1 MSPLF
6 AGDVLEPLQGAQG
19 VLGPHLRTTD
29 QICSGFPQR
38 TNTNDQTSEKLILWH
53 SIGSWCN
60 FHIASSHQK
69 PTLKLAP
76 SHCQICL
83 GMCQIF
89 LVQVSDHYCS
99 RKCTAGTQMLGSLMV
114 LKLLSLSWKF
124 LLKFTLITFLFFFFF
139 FFMLLMT
146 VLPYFPLAKLPP
158 HPFVS
163 SRCGVQLAMPWSG
176 VYHAVTWWRIQLHPP
191 CTMPPQDVL
200 PAERIIVRVKWPCMF
215 NSPSKLLQIMWM
227 LHILI
232 FIRKHTI
239 GV

>member
-139 FFMLLMT
+139 FLMYVAHGSLAVFAFGKVSTPRIRFISMRRPTCDAMKWCVSRCDLMT
-146 VLPYFPLAKLPP
+146 
-158 HPFVS
+158 HPAAS
-163 SRCGVQLAMPWSG
+163 TLHHAPSRCA
-176 VYHAVTWWRIQLHPP
+176 P
-191 CTMPPQDVL
+191 CREDH
-200 PAERIIVRVKWPCMF
+200 
-215 NSPSKLLQIMWM
+215 S
-227 LHILI
+227 
-232 FIRKHTI
+232 
-239 GV
+239 

>member
-124 LLKFTLITFLFFFFF
+124 LLKFTLITNYIPFFFFEVCCSWQSCRLSLWQSF
-139 FFMLLMT
+139 HPTHSFHLDAASNLQCHEVVCIT
-146 VLPYFPLAKLPP
+146 LWPDDASSCIHLAPCPLKMC
-158 HPFVS
+158 S
-163 SRCGVQLAMPWSG
+163 
-176 VYHAVTWWRIQLHPP
+176 
-191 CTMPPQDVL
+191 
-200 PAERIIVRVKWPCMF
+200 
-215 NSPSKLLQIMWM
+215 LQ
-227 LHILI
+227 
-232 FIRKHTI
+232 R
-239 GV
+239 GS